1 MTLDAAQATAWLAAI
16 ILLVLYLRE
25 VQRRRAEQAIGRS
38 RREDAER
45 QADALRAEKEA
56 YLADKIGLG
65 RALAEAQAQAAEL
78 QRRLADQTCAR
89 EELQARLRTE
99 FENMAG
105 RLLDEKSEKFTRL
118 NQVNIEALL
127 KPLQEKIRDF
137 EKKVEETYHLES
149 RERFSLQRELQ
160 RMQELNSTLSEQATN
175 LANALKADTRRQGGW
190 GEYVLERILESSGL
204 EAGIHYRTQQSFTDE
219 EGRRRRPDVVVLLP
233 ENRQVAVDAK
243 VSLTAYERYYSAADE
258 AARRQALEAH
268 VQSVR
273 RHIDDLASRHYE
285 KLLGDS
291 PDFVLMFIPVEPAY
305 GLALMQDPHLFD
317 YAMREKI
324 ILVSVSSLLATLRV
338 IESMWR
344 LDKQNRHAAE
354 IVRQGSALYDKFAGF
369 VADMQQLGGALGHAQ
384 QAYDR
389 AVKKLSTGR
398 GNLVGRAE
406 QMRRL
411 GLDAGKSLPEQWVR
425 DSEEPSGE

>member
-1 MTLDAAQATAWLAAI
+1 
-16 ILLVLYLRE
+16 
-25 VQRRRAEQAIGRS
+25 
-38 RREDAER
+38 
-45 QADALRAEKEA
+45 
-56 YLADKIGLG
+56 
-65 RALAEAQAQAAEL
+65 
-78 QRRLADQTCAR
+78 
-89 EELQARLRTE
+89 

-243 VSLTAYERYYSAADE
+243 VSL
-258 AARRQALEAH
+258 
-268 VQSVR
+268 
-273 RHIDDLASRHYE
+273 
-285 KLLGDS
+285 
-291 PDFVLMFIPVEPAY
+291 
-305 GLALMQDPHLFD
+305 
-317 YAMREKI
+317 
-324 ILVSVSSLLATLRV
+324 
-338 IESMWR
+338 
-344 LDKQNRHAAE
+344 
-354 IVRQGSALYDKFAGF
+354 
-369 VADMQQLGGALGHAQ
+369 
-384 QAYDR
+384 
-389 AVKKLSTGR
+389 
-398 GNLVGRAE
+398 
-406 QMRRL
+406 
-411 GLDAGKSLPEQWVR
+411 
-425 DSEEPSGE
+425 